1 MLSATQQTN
10 VQWWSAGFVLF
21 ARARTYVC
29 VCVRLDWADVDDD
42 GVNEMVV
49 MGC

>member
-1 MLSATQQTN
+1 MVVSRIC
-10 VQWWSAGFVLF
+10 FVR
-21 ARARTYVC
+21 ARAHICVC